1 MDKQVKVVGKHVNGC
16 AAVRLAKSGEWS
28 TPWGPIAYGE
38 RGNATVNTWRHYG
51 KNGRKLLTW
60 VRFVC
65 NDTDC
70 KAELHVE
77 SALILKAATREQRP
91 QSRQSN
97 LTKE

>member
-1 MDKQVKVVGKHVNGC
+1 MADKLVKVVGKHRKDCFAVK
-16 AAVRLAKSGEWS
+16 AVREGRWY

-38 RGNATVNTWRHYG
+38 HGAPVVKTWRKYG

-65 NDTDC
+65 NHGGC

-77 SALILKAATREQRP
+77 SEFILTAVADRGV
-91 QSRQSN
+91 SRG
-97 LTKE
+97 